1 MNWRNCPCGLCQDA
15 RALASDWGTVIKRP
29 EETWFQ
35 DEVTELRRET
45 LMRKQRRANIRFFAG
60 LILTVLGLI
69 FAAAMMSLM
78 MGGCAGP
85 AKTITVEKVVPVVTV
100 KRCADKAPPAFARVP
115 RPTTCATG
123 MLCFPI
129 PDAATLAENVER
141 LKEWVLT
148 TWSLCAPTVP
158 Q

>member
-1 MNWRNCPCGLCQDA
+1 MDLDKFNREWFTDA
-15 RALASDWGTVIKRP
+15 EILECEID
-29 EETWFQ
+29 F
-35 DEVTELRRET
+35 
-45 LMRKQRRANIRFFAG
+45 RRARRQRIEQLSFAIAWVIAAGAVLLYG
-60 LILTVLGLI
+60 L
-69 FAAAMMSLM
+69 ACSA
-78 MGGCAGP
+78 P
-85 AKTITVEKVVPVVTV
+85 AKVTTVEKVVPVVTV

-148 TWSLCAPTVP
+148 TWSLCAPSEN